1 MSQFYNTYSLFYD
14 YLSHL
19 QFPITFDQWMALDE
33 SDRAAAL
40 YVNFHKEISLAW
52 YKNRFS
58 YVEEEEGV
66 STVLQYLV
74 KNSEIIAKDPRK
86 FSGAYI
92 YRVCANCIYC
102 LRNVK
107 RNADAEK
114 YNLYSEITDT
124 NNDININLYD
134 LVPYQDD
141 PIEVVQAKE
150 AIWDIISKMGP
161 KAEKVANHLITGDS
175 LRRTSKRSG
184 EYAKDRL
191 RDVQVDSK
199 EYTTILASLREQL
212 MPYVEL
218 FI

>member
-1 MSQFYNTYSLFYD
+1 MSEFATTYTLFYN
-14 YLSHL
+14 YLTL
-19 QFPITFDQWMALDE
+19 EFPITFDTWISLEE

-40 YVNFHKEISLAW
+40 YVNFYKEISLAW

-66 STVLQYLV
+66 STVLQYLI
-74 KNSEIIAKDPRK
+74 KNSEIIANDPRK
-86 FSGAYI
+86 FSGAYV

-114 YNLYSEITDT
+114 YNLYSEVRDDYNDT
-124 NNDININLYD
+124 CVNLYD
-134 LVPYQDD
+134 LVPYEDD
-141 PIEVVQAKE
+141 PIEVAQAKE
-150 AIWDIISKMGP
+150 AVWDIISKMGP

-175 LRRTSKRSG
+175 LRRTSKRSS

-199 EYTTILASLREQL
+199 EYTTILAALKEQL

-218 FI
+218 FV

>member
-1 MSQFYNTYSLFYD
+1 MSQFYTTYSLFYN
-14 YLSHL
+14 YLNL
-19 QFPITFDQWMALDE
+19 EFPITYDQWIALDE
-33 SDRAAAL
+33 SDRAPAL
-40 YVNFHKEISLAW
+40 YVNFHKEVSLAW

-58 YVEEEEGV
+58 YVEEEDAV

-74 KNSEIIAKDPRK
+74 KNTEKIIEDPRR

-92 YRVCANCIYC
+92 YKVCANCIFC
-102 LRNVK
+102 LHQVK
-107 RNADAEK
+107 SVADAAK
-114 YNLYSEITDT
+114 YNVANEVTDDY
-124 NNDININLYD
+124 NDTSVNLYD
-134 LVPYQDD
+134 LVPYEDD